1 MFEFDK
7 IKYHNFST
15 NSVALIPARKGS
27 NRIKKKNIK
36 KLDGR
41 PVISYSI
48 KLAIQSK
55 LFKTVIVST
64 DCKKIAKISQN
75 YGAKIFFLRPKYL
88 SSNNVSTVNV
98 ISHFAN
104 FLKKNNI
111 KIKYICCIYPVA
123 PLINLDLLKET
134 YFLIKKNI
142 YDYVVPV
149 STINGSNSTYLQI
162 NNNSLVKKVFYKK
175 PKVKKLFLYNDTGQF
190 YWGKF
195 HSWLI
200 KKKIFSKSTRVI
212 KIPKENFIDVNTL
225 ADWKELKKLYFK
237 KNYK

>member
-7 IKYHNFST
+7 IKNHNFSS

-55 LFKTVIVST
+55 LFRYVIVST
-64 DCKKIAKISQN
+64 DCKTIAKISQN

-88 SSNNVSTVNV
+88 SGNNISTVRV

-104 FLKKNNI
+104 FLKKKNI

-123 PLINLDLLKET
+123 PLLNLDLLKKT
-134 YFLIKKNI
+134 FFLIKKNI

-149 STINGSNSTYLQI
+149 STISGSNLTYLQI
-162 NNNSLVKKVFYKK
+162 NNNSLVKRVFYKK
-175 PKVKKLFLYNDTGQF
+175 QKVKNLFLYNDTGQF

-195 HSWLI
+195 HSWFL

-212 KIPKENFIDVNTL
+212 KIPKKTFIDVNTL
-225 ADWKELKKLYFK
+225 ADWKELEKLYFK

>member
-7 IKYHNFST
+7 IKYYNSSC

-27 NRIKKKNIK
+27 NRIKNKNIK
-36 KLDGR
+36 KLDGI

-64 DCKKIAKISQN
+64 DCIKIAKICRK

-88 SSNNVSTVNV
+88 SSNNVGTVEV
-98 ISHFAN
+98 LSHFAN
-104 FLKKNNI
+104 FLKKSNV

-123 PLINLDLLKET
+123 PLINSELLKKA
-134 YFLIKKNI
+134 YFLIKKNF
-142 YDYVVPV
+142 YNYVVPV
-149 STINGSNSTYLQI
+149 SAISGSNLTYLQI
-162 NNNSLVKKVFYKK
+162 SNKSLVKKIFYKK
-175 PKVKKLFLYNDTGQF
+175 PKDKNLFLHNDTGQF

-195 HSWLI
+195 NAWYF
-200 KKKIFSKSTRVI
+200 KKKIFSKKTKVI
-212 KIPKENFIDVNTL
+212 IMPKKNFVDVNTL

-237 KNYK
+237 KKYK

>member
-7 IKYHNFST
+7 IKYYNSSC

-27 NRIKKKNIK
+27 NRIKNKNIK
-36 KLDGR
+36 KLDGI

-64 DCKKIAKISQN
+64 DGIKIAKISQK

-88 SSNNVSTVNV
+88 SGNNAGTVEV
-98 ISHFAN
+98 LSHFAN
-104 FLKKNNI
+104 FLKKNKV

-123 PLINLDLLKET
+123 PLINLDLLKKS
-134 YFLIKKNI
+134 YLLIRKNF
-142 YDYVVPV
+142 YNYVVPV
-149 STINGSNSTYLQI
+149 STVSGSNLTYLQI
-162 NNNSLVKKVFYKK
+162 SNKSLVKKTFYKK
-175 PKVKKLFLYNDTGQF
+175 PIDKNLFLYNDTGQF

-195 HSWLI
+195 NSWYL
-200 KKKIFSKSTRVI
+200 KKKIFSKKT
-212 KIPKENFIDVNTL
+212 KIVKMRKSGFVDVNTL
-225 ADWKELKKLYFK
+225 ADWKKLKKLYFK
-237 KNYK
+237 KKYK

>member
-7 IKYHNFST
+7 IKYYNSSC

-27 NRIKKKNIK
+27 NRIKNKNIK
-36 KLDGR
+36 KLDGI

-64 DCKKIAKISQN
+64 DCIKIAKICRK

-88 SSNNVSTVNV
+88 SSNNVGTVEV
-98 ISHFAN
+98 LSHFAN
-104 FLKKNNI
+104 FLKKSNV

-123 PLINLDLLKET
+123 PLINSELLKKA
-134 YFLIKKNI
+134 YFLIKKNF
-142 YDYVVPV
+142 YNYVVPV
-149 STINGSNSTYLQI
+149 SATSGSNLTYLQI
-162 NNNSLVKKVFYKK
+162 SNKSLVKKIFYKK
-175 PKVKKLFLYNDTGQF
+175 PKDKNLFLHNDTGQF

-195 HSWLI
+195 NAWYS
-200 KKKIFSKSTRVI
+200 KKKIFSKKTKVI
-212 KIPKENFIDVNTL
+212 IMPKKNFVDVNTL

-237 KNYK
+237 KKYK